1 MPVHGIFLAIPGTFA
16 HTFYFTKNTRT
27 GILSASLK
35 LPNQDSRIMLELL
48 GLFVLLLLG
57 WLWYDSL
64 EAREAAVRASRRA
77 CEAEGLLFL
86 DDTVG
91 IVSLKPARDTE
102 GRLKLQRAY
111 DFEYSDTGNNR
122 RQGSVV
128 MLGKRVALLNV
139 GLRAAPDVV
148 TLH

>member
-1 MPVHGIFLAIPGTFA
+1 
-16 HTFYFTKNTRT
+16 
-27 GILSASLK
+27 
-35 LPNQDSRIMLELL
+35 MLELL
-48 GLFVLLLLG
+48 GLIALLLLG
-57 WLWYDSL
+57 WLWFDSL
-64 EAREAAVRASRRA
+64 KAREAAVRAARAA

-91 IVSLKPARDTE
+91 IAAIKPARDSG

-122 RQGSVV
+122 IQGGVV
-128 MLGKRVALLNV
+128 MMGSRVMLLNV
-139 GLRAAPDVV
+139 GSRMPPNVQ